1 MKCHLNLLG
10 GTRASSAAFIMS
22 CFALPVLAQETG
34 AMAFCAYQPSL
45 EDIVGDYTVTT
56 GPGVLSSGGHKIP
69 MPNVQTHRA
78 TLALID
84 GVLVLYADDTAP
96 IDLLPAG
103 GSEPDWQWP
112 ASDDLQVPSSEDMR
126 LMEGC
131 DINTFLRL
139 IGTGTAI
146 SQEGKQFE
154 YTIRLIAGREGWL
167 YGGQS
172 SWSVDGMTMN
182 QRLDLMEIDN

>member
-1 MKCHLNLLG
+1 
-10 GTRASSAAFIMS
+10 
-22 CFALPVLAQETG
+22 
-34 AMAFCAYQPSL
+34 
-45 EDIVGDYTVTT
+45 
-56 GPGVLSSGGHKIP
+56 
-69 MPNVQTHRA
+69 
-78 TLALID
+78 
-84 GVLVLYADDTAP
+84 
-96 IDLLPAG
+96 
-103 GSEPDWQWP
+103 
-112 ASDDLQVPSSEDMR
+112 MR

-146 SQEGKQFE
+146 SQEGRQFE

>member
-1 MKCHLNLLG
+1 MKCHLNLHG
-10 GTRASSAAFIMS
+10 GTRASSTAFVMS
-22 CFALPVLAQETG
+22 CLALPAMAQESG

-45 EDIVGDYTVTT
+45 EGIVGDYTVTT

-84 GVLVLYADDTAP
+84 GVLVLYADGTAP
-96 IDLLPAG
+96 IDLQPAG
-103 GSEPDWQWP
+103 DNEPDWQWP
-112 ASDDLQVPSSEDMR
+112 ASDDLQVSGSEDMR

-139 IGTGTAI
+139 IGIGTAI
-146 SQEGKQFE
+146 SQEGRQFE

-182 QRLDLMEIDN
+182 QRLDLMEIKN